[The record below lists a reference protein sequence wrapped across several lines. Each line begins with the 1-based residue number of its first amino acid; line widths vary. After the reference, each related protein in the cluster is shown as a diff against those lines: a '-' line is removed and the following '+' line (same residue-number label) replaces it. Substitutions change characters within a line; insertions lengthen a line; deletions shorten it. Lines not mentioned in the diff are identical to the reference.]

1 MHEELKKH
9 LLEKYADRFMYL
21 TDINSDK
28 RPLPQQTVYNVLEPV
43 IKELAESANVRP
55 YKELLMRI
63 KEFLDHFNI
72 NYVELNYNNFYIFL
86 KKRGIIESGT
96 KNNTKKT
103 EEKPGIKKEK
113 KKNGLLVRDPVD
125 SLTDI

>member
-1 MHEELKKH
+1 MHEELRKH

-72 NYVELNYNNFYIFL
+72 NYVDLNYNNFYIFL
-86 KKRGIIESGT
+86 KKRGIIEPGN
-96 KNNTKKT
+96 KNVKKRV
-103 EEKPGIKKEK
+103 EKTGIKKENK
-113 KKNGLLVRDPVD
+113 KSGLLVRDPVD